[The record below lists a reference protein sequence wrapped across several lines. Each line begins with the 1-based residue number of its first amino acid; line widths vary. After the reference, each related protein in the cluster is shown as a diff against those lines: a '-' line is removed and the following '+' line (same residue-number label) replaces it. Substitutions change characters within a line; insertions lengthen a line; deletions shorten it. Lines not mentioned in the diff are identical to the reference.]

1 MVTCGS
7 GLEVA
12 EVSAFDLV
20 DYFNDKKIWY
30 LELKKHLAYP
40 HMTDNVVNTAKYYKV
55 NEELLNFVIEM
66 AEDMKASNGMKY
78 IAEYENV
85 QTTED
90 NEEEEQQE
98 AQVEVKESVAIE
110 TESGQNNNA
119 VTVKLNEE
127 LNGIELYF
135 SDIPSVEIR
144 DQLKA
149 NGFRWSRK
157 GFWYAKQS
165 EKTLS
170 IANSLSGSEATP
182 EATEAVNE
190 PMTYP
195 EIDINDLDQYT
206 VSDELQ
212 NRLHSASMFQV
223 DYKKD
228 CMVTFEQIQN
238 EALEVLSL
246 TDNNRIKHN
255 IKKYLQSYKKRYYEM
270 YLKLLN
276 HRANNPSWA
285 VTGRGGINVRRYN
298 KKQEQYA
305 NMLNKSSEMMN
316 DYEQHLNKFKDEI
329 GREEQRA
336 FEADLNSV
344 TSNLEGTAEFTT
356 ETKQLDY
363 MGLKQRVRTYNYNGF
378 TIAKTWGCYRVFKDG
393 QELDTNLKTTSK
405 LDDAKQ
411 FVMYLDHKERTKSL

>member
-78 IAEYENV
+78 IAEYEEV
-85 QTTED
+85 KRTED
-90 NEEEEQQE
+90 NKKEEQQE
-98 AQVEVKESVAIE
+98 AQVEVNEPATMETKSEHNDNAI
-110 TESGQNNNA
+110 
-119 VTVKLNEE
+119 TVKLNEE

-165 EKTLS
+165 EKTLA
-170 IANSLSGSEATP
+170 IANSLTGSEATP
-182 EATEAVNE
+182 EVTEAINE
-190 PMTYP
+190 PRVYP
-195 EIDINDLDQYT
+195 EVDINDLDQYT

-223 DYKKD
+223 DYKRD
-228 CMVTFEQIQN
+228 CRVTFESIQN

-246 TDNNRIKHN
+246 TNNNRIQHN
-255 IKKYLQSYKKRYYEM
+255 IKSIFN
-270 YLKLLN
+270 LL
-276 HRANNPSWA
+276 RSA
-285 VTGRGGINVRRYN
+285 IM
-298 KKQEQYA
+298 KCI
-305 NMLNKSSEMMN
+305 LN
-316 DYEQHLNKFKDEI
+316 Y
-329 GREEQRA
+329 
-336 FEADLNSV
+336 
-344 TSNLEGTAEFTT
+344 
-356 ETKQLDY
+356 
-363 MGLKQRVRTYNYNGF
+363 
-378 TIAKTWGCYRVFKDG
+378 
-393 QELDTNLKTTSK
+393 
-405 LDDAKQ
+405 
-411 FVMYLDHKERTKSL
+411 